1 MKLFMLKGDADS
13 VSTITRDFQKK
24 KKGGYCKVSDFI
36 EIKKINLKIIN
47 LTLLVLL

>member
-24 KKGGYCKVSDFI
+24 I
-36 EIKKINLKIIN
+36 EGWIL
-47 LTLLVLL
+47 

>member
-24 KKGGYCKVSDFI
+24 I
-36 EIKKINLKIIN
+36 EG
-47 LTLLVLL
+47 